1 LEDLQRNT
9 TEEETSKID
18 SAYTEVEAKSENQK
32 PKRIVTFEESRK
44 AWIQVGKGR
53 RKVTQ

>member
-44 AWIQVGKGR
+44 A
-53 RKVTQ
+53 